1 MRSVAP
7 AIPQKLCGKSVQHV
21 QDSRSNEETNLWHY
35 CSRTLLQMHKDHV
48 SKSALSAGV
57 AQDTSSPRIFNMA
70 VQQTH
75 NKCVRSTRMCG
86 LWGSEGLGLRLA
98 ALMTQH
104 NRHLPFRRLQKLL
117 YRPRSEKTRSRSSLA
132 RLGMA
137 LGTGF
142 ACWEACC
149 ALRRRLM
156 RLTHHLLLAVELKH
170 CH

>member
-21 QDSRSNEETNLWHY
+21 QDSRTKEETNLWHC
-35 CSRTLLQMHKDHV
+35 CSRTLLQMRKNHA
-48 SKSALSAGV
+48 SKPAASAGV
-57 AQDTSSPRIFNMA
+57 AHDTPSPRIFNMA
-70 VQQTH
+70 VQQTQ
-75 NKCVRSTRMCG
+75 NKCVRSMHVCG

-104 NRHLPFRRLQKLL
+104 NRHLPFRRLQKLPL
-117 YRPRSEKTRSRSSLA
+117 STPSEKSRGRSSLT

-149 ALRRRLM
+149 AFSAAA
-156 RLTHHLLLAVELKH
+156 HQPASVELKH